1 VRYPAFL
8 LLVSIAIAQTST
20 GKPSAKPG
28 PRVSTAFQA
37 SAQIA
42 YDSIKSL
49 SPQKEAS
56 DVAFQPRQIEVEKNL
71 AAAGHRVKTDEDKR
85 EFAILKSWADM
96 IDLYRS
102 TIKSEGLNQRVLDIF
117 KVEMTCFTESVLIFD
132 RDSLS
137 AHEREKAKTT
147 HCVDDAT
154 SVTAEI
160 YPTPQ

>member
-1 VRYPAFL
+1 VRYLAFL
-8 LLVSIAIAQTST
+8 LLVSIAIAQTSA
-20 GKPSAKPG
+20 GKPAAKPG

-49 SPQKEAS
+49 SPQKESS
-56 DVAFQPRQIEVEKNL
+56 DLAFQPRQIEVEKNL
-71 AAAGHRVKTDEDKR
+71 AAAGHKVKTDEDKH

-96 IDLYRS
+96 IDLYWS
-102 TIKSEGLNQRVLDIF
+102 TIKSEGLNQRV